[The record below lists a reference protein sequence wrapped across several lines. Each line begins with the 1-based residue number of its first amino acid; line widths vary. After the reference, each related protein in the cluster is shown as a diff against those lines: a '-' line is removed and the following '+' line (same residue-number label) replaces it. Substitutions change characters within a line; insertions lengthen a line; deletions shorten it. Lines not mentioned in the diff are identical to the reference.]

1 VSRASGAQFFSWN
14 DLPREQVTDMIER
27 NMFTSSNMTL
37 SQVVLQEGCV
47 VPRHAHANEQ
57 VTYVIEGAL
66 RFRIGGDGPDEPDEI
81 DVYAGEVLVIPPDV
95 AHEVLALG
103 KTLVLDIFSP
113 PRQDWL
119 EGRDPA
125 FPGQR

>member
-1 VSRASGAQFFSWN
+1 MSKASGAQFFSWN

-37 SQVVLQEGCV
+37 SQAILQEGCT
-47 VPRHAHANEQ
+47 VPKHAHGYEQ
-57 VTYVIEGAL
+57 ATYVIEGAL
-66 RFRIGGDGPDEPDEI
+66 RFRIGEGGAEEI
-81 DVYAGEVLVIPPDV
+81 DVCAGEVLVIPPDV
-95 AHEVLALG
+95 AHEAYALG

-119 EGRDPA
+119 EGRDAA
-125 FPGQR
+125 FPNKR

>member
-1 VSRASGAQFFSWN
+1 VSKASGAQFFSWN

-37 SQVVLQEGCV
+37 SQAVLQEGCT
-47 VPRHAHANEQ
+47 VPKHAHGYEQ
-57 VTYVIEGAL
+57 ATYVIEGAL
-66 RFRIGGDGPDEPDEI
+66 RFRLGDDGAEEI
-81 DVYAGEVLVIPPDV
+81 DVCAGEVLVIPPDV
-95 AHEVLALG
+95 VHEVHALG

-119 EGRDPA
+119 EGRDAA
-125 FPGQR
+125 FGTRR

>member
-1 VSRASGAQFFSWN
+1 MSKSSGAQFFSWN

-37 SQVVLQEGCV
+37 SQAILQEGCV
-47 VPRHAHANEQ
+47 VPKHAHGYEQ
-57 VTYVIEGAL
+57 ATYVIEGAL
-66 RFRIGGDGPDEPDEI
+66 RFRIGEGGAEEI
-81 DVYAGEVLVIPPDV
+81 DVCAGEVLVIPPDV
-95 AHEVLALG
+95 AHEVLALS
-103 KTLVLDIFSP
+103 KTLLLDIFSP

-125 FPGQR
+125 FGTRR

>member
-1 VSRASGAQFFSWN
+1 MSSASGSQLFSWN

-27 NMFTSSNMTL
+27 NMFTSRNMTL
-37 SQVVLQEGCV
+37 SQAVLQQGCI
-47 VPRHAHANEQ
+47 VPKHAHDNEQ
-57 VTYVIEGAL
+57 ATYVIEGAL
-66 RFRIGGDGPDEPDEI
+66 RFRIGDDGAEQL
-81 DVYAGEVLVIPPDV
+81 DVRAGEVLVIPPNV
-95 AHEVLALG
+95 PHEAHALAT
-103 KTLVLDIFSP
+103 TLVLDIFSP